1 MKRDSFGK
9 IKIIPGQDGGRFPF
23 CNSLF
28 IDDDVKVVIDP
39 GSGYDSLA
47 EINSRTPV
55 DLVLNT
61 HFHFDH
67 IAYNYVFDHAKI
79 YINDIEAECYRDRAN
94 ILRHNGVA
102 EYFGEGCI
110 QGWLERISR
119 PDSEPSPYSPQ
130 NRHEFWLSTARLDG
144 TYRWGEKMDFGT
156 TRMEIIGAPG
166 HSAGFSCPYFPDAGI
181 VFLGDIDLTAFGPW
195 YFGTDAD
202 IDLFIKS
209 AQTIAALDA
218 EVYVTAHEEGV
229 ISRKDFPERLKRY
242 LEIIEDRD
250 QKILACL
257 TKPTSLA
264 HLRSLALIYGRKF
277 ISDDWVRAWD
287 AVGLRKHLDR
297 LMKKGAVSI
306 RDGLY
311 MRT

>member
-1 MKRDSFGK
+1 MKLQSFGK
-9 IKIIPGQDGGRFPF
+9 IQIIPGRDSGRFPF

-28 IDDDVKVVIDP
+28 IEDDVKVIIDP
-39 GSGYDSLA
+39 GSSCENLS
-47 EINSRTPV
+47 EINSRSPV

-67 IAYNYVFDHAKI
+67 IAYNYIFDRAKI

-94 ILRHNGVA
+94 ILRHIGAV

-110 QGWLERISR
+110 PGWLERISR
-119 PDSEPSPYSPQ
+119 PDSAQSPYSPQ

-144 TYRWGEKMDFGT
+144 TYRWGEKMDFGA

-166 HSAGFSCPYFPDAGI
+166 HSAGFSCPYFPAEGI

-195 YFGTDAD
+195 YFGTDSD
-202 IDLFIKS
+202 IDLFIES
-209 AQTIAALDA
+209 AQTVAALDA
-218 EVYVTAHEEGV
+218 EIYVTAHEEGV
-229 ISRKDFPERLKRY
+229 LSRKDFPQRLKKY
-242 LEIIEDRD
+242 LEIIDTRD
-250 QKILACL
+250 EKILARL
-257 TKPTSLA
+257 TEPKSLE

-277 ISDDWVRAWD
+277 MSDDWVRVWD

-297 LMKKGAVSI
+297 LIKKGAVSI
-306 RDGLY
+306 RDGWY
-311 MRT
+311 RRT